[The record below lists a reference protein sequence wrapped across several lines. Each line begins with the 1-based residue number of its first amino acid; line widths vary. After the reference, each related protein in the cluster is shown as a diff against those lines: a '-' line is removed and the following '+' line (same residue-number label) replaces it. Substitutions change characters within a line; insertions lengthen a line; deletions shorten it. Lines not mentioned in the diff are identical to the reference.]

1 MNKQNKEE
9 EEEKTEND
17 KRSGQKKKRN
27 LDIQGEKEDD
37 DDGKGDV
44 VSNWA
49 NCKKTFNEGKWRGMD
64 MTAIV
69 VGQQRRF
76 KSAFGD
82 GLMQGSSNRAKQA
95 NQERPMD
102 RTKK

>member
-37 DDGKGDV
+37 DYGKGDV
-44 VSNWA
+44 VRNGA
-49 NCKKTFNEGKWRGMD
+49 NCKKHSKRRKMAMEGYDSNRRRAAEQIQKRVWRW
-64 MTAIV
+64 ANA
-69 VGQQRRF
+69 GQQQSRKASKPRA
-76 KSAFGD
+76 SD
-82 GLMQGSSNRAKQA
+82 G
-95 NQERPMD
+95 
-102 RTKK
+102 

>member
-37 DDGKGDV
+37 NYGKGDV
-44 VSNWA
+44 VSN
-49 NCKKTFNEGKWRGMD
+49 
-64 MTAIV
+64 
-69 VGQQRRF
+69 
-76 KSAFGD
+76 
-82 GLMQGSSNRAKQA
+82 
-95 NQERPMD
+95 
-102 RTKK
+102 

>member
-1 MNKQNKEE
+1 MNTQNKEK

-44 VSNWA
+44 VSNGA
-49 NCKKTFNEGKWRGMD
+49 NCKKNIQMDGRWRWKD
-64 MTAIV
+64 N
-69 VGQQRRF
+69 
-76 KSAFGD
+76 
-82 GLMQGSSNRAKQA
+82 SNRRRAAEQIQKCIW
-95 NQERPMD
+95 R
-102 RTKK
+102 